1 MNRSI
6 CNFIINKLV
15 TSNIY
20 DYKSRTY
27 NIIYLALLTYLP
39 ILFSNCSHYQILTWV
54 DKSTNTIYTKPVV
67 ISEKDKIPCT
77 NFNTKNEAII
87 RLWNTIK
94 IPNIAEIKDFNTDLL
109 KCININYQTHKLLF
123 IELKKCGI
131 EVKYVILDF
140 EAGFTNWHFE
150 NFCKSQNISRDSLI
164 NFIIKINA
172 NLGYNRVELT
182 NIFGIN
188 KNSND
193 YLEYNSKMIEIINS
207 YINKSVYKALVEEY
221 PNASLSNYNSYYVI
235 KDQNVPDLN
244 GNREELYPV
253 NNIIGNIQT
262 REFYGRLGNIIYKKE
277 LLKDYNLINNDI
289 SAFIYEIMKLNFTI
303 KSGYQFNAW
312 IAPKSWNKSQLY
324 NSDYYNELIY
334 HLILNN
340 IQLLY
345 WNYYS
350 NQNDEY
356 ILAALVK
363 NAINTIK
370 KSHIDKSKYLFD
382 PDLKDVF
389 ILSKNPSKNIYRF
402 TALGN
407 LKIISLN
414 PFKCVINS
422 KPISLPEFKV
432 LNSSDKTS
440 VGLWLTRVQ

>member
-1 MNRSI
+1 M
-6 CNFIINKLV
+6 
-15 TSNIY
+15 
-20 DYKSRTY
+20 
-27 NIIYLALLTYLP
+27 
-39 ILFSNCSHYQILTWV
+39 

-303 KSGYQFNAW
+303 KS
-312 IAPKSWNKSQLY
+312 
-324 NSDYYNELIY
+324 
-334 HLILNN
+334 
-340 IQLLY
+340 
-345 WNYYS
+345 
-350 NQNDEY
+350 
-356 ILAALVK
+356 
-363 NAINTIK
+363 
-370 KSHIDKSKYLFD
+370 
-382 PDLKDVF
+382 
-389 ILSKNPSKNIYRF
+389 
-402 TALGN
+402 
-407 LKIISLN
+407 
-414 PFKCVINS
+414 VIN
-422 KPISLPEFKV
+422 
-432 LNSSDKTS
+432 
-440 VGLWLTRVQ
+440 LTPDW